1 MFHNETVRNTTIDKF
16 VLTCSDITFVFRF
29 DNHNFYL
36 FYAALACYGLLCIL
50 ISLANVVVIYVITM
64 FKTEFNDPVYSLY
77 ICTAF
82 TDLFLGIIGIPL
94 WIATSV
100 MAYQKIK
107 SCILYEILV
116 FLGFTSGYASY
127 LFVFLLAVD
136 RYIAICKPFFYIR
149 KIKSSM
155 YIYRIAAVVVFVI
168 SVTITFISRTT
179 KKILFTTVVEIL
191 KTAFVFLSSCF
202 IYIIIYHKVCKMN
215 TDLQKRLGAKYSDP
229 KLKNEQKL
237 ALSTFLLLFFLYLCY
252 LPHTIKTVL
261 EVIDVLHGDNIY
273 TVGLWTFLLML
284 SKSFLNPLL
293 YCMPLKTFRKK
304 IWMVLQCSRGRKVA
318 EVPKVDS
325 ESTTKVTEDIPL
337 HTGCNV
343 SVQRM

>member
-29 DNHNFYL
+29 DNHNYYL

-77 ICTAF
+77 TCTAF

-107 SCILYEILV
+107 SCVLYEILV

-155 YIYRIAAVVVFVI
+155 YIYRIAAGVVFVI
-168 SVTITFISRTT
+168 SVTITFISRTA

-215 TDLQKRLGAKYSDP
+215 TDLQKD
-229 KLKNEQKL
+229 
-237 ALSTFLLLFFLYLCY
+237 
-252 LPHTIKTVL
+252 
-261 EVIDVLHGDNIY
+261 
-273 TVGLWTFLLML
+273 
-284 SKSFLNPLL
+284 
-293 YCMPLKTFRKK
+293 
-304 IWMVLQCSRGRKVA
+304 
-318 EVPKVDS
+318 
-325 ESTTKVTEDIPL
+325 
-337 HTGCNV
+337 
-343 SVQRM
+343 

>member
-1 MFHNETVRNTTIDKF
+1 
-16 VLTCSDITFVFRF
+16 
-29 DNHNFYL
+29 
-36 FYAALACYGLLCIL
+36 
-50 ISLANVVVIYVITM
+50 
-64 FKTEFNDPVYSLY
+64 
-77 ICTAF
+77 
-82 TDLFLGIIGIPL
+82 
-94 WIATSV
+94 

-116 FLGFTSGYASY
+116 FLGFTLGYASY

-215 TDLQKRLGAKYSDP
+215 TDLRKRLGAKYSDP